1 MVIDEDIQLA
11 KGPYR
16 LLYGLE
22 AVLLVPQISFD
33 PQAAAAQL
41 FNAPLCD
48 FGIRG
53 FVQIGNG
60 YIRPFS
66 GKCDRRRLAD
76 AAVSSGNQ
84 RHLAFELSAAEALRI
99 FTDRTGFIRLS
110 SPGWRFWC

>member
-11 KGPYR
+11 KGLYC

-22 AVLLVPQISFD
+22 AVLLMPQISFD

-60 YIRPFS
+60 YIRPFP
-66 GKCDRRRLAD
+66 GKCDGRRLAD
-76 AAVSSGNQ
+76 AAFPSGNQ
-84 RHLAFELSAAEALRI
+84 RHLAFQLSAAEALRV
-99 FTDRTGFIRLS
+99 FADRAGLIRLS
-110 SPGWRFWC
+110 RPGWRF